1 MNLGKVVR
9 TVIKV
14 APIVY
19 PIVKKFMANK
29 KTTRSGFKVN
39 GRDY

>member
-1 MNLGKVVR
+1 MNFGKIVR
-9 TVIKV
+9 TVMKV

-19 PIVKKFMANK
+19 PIAKKFLANRK
-29 KTTRSGFKVN
+29 STKARFKTN

>member
-1 MNLGKVVR
+1 MKFGKVVR
-9 TVIKV
+9 TVIKM

-19 PIVKKFMANK
+19 PIAKKFLANRK
-29 KTTRSGFKVN
+29 STKAGYKVN